1 MNLSSLV
8 INLQNEA
15 LLTLTVDLLVHNLN
29 VLKAASVRILF
40 VYNWDG
46 ELVFESLQ
54 VQLLWSDLSQF
65 SQGPVLTILFL
76 NTHVVF
82 FVDKIFLQ

>member
-76 NTHVVF
+76 NTHVAF